1 MAIEIKVPEM
11 GESIVEATVGAWV
24 KNEGDQIEAGETIL
38 ELETEKVNLEVTAP
52 ATGTLE
58 TVNIPEGEIVNVGTV
73 LGTINTESIEK
84 IQIQDNTS
92 DSKKELEL
100 PNNTKTE
107 TQAEKSEDK
116 DVNITPVAKNLADKH
131 SINIDSIN
139 GSGRAGKI
147 TIDDINSEI
156 NKNNQINTSNDE
168 LPVPQESLET
178 KKRITKRR
186 ETIAKRLTDAH
197 LNTVMTTTYNEVDMS
212 EIMAIRSKYKDS
224 FKEEKGVGLG
234 FMSFFVKSVVQALI
248 DFPNLNSEMQEKE
261 IILKNYYHVGI
272 AVASEEGLVVPV
284 LKNANTLSFSQ
295 IEKSIANMVTK
306 TKTKSLTIDD
316 LTGGTFTI
324 TNGGVF
330 GSMFSTPILNH
341 PQVGIL
347 GMHTIKKKPVVIN
360 DEIVIRPIM
369 YLALTYD
376 HRIVDGGEAVQF
388 LVRIKEFIEDPQ
400 KLLIEN

>member
-92 DSKKELEL
+92 DSKKESEL

-107 TQAEKSEDK
+107 IQAEKSEDK

-147 TIDDINSEI
+147 TIDDINTEI

-168 LPVPQESLET
+168 SPVPQESLET

-212 EIMAIRSKYKDS
+212 EIMNIRAKYKDS

-248 DFPNLNSEMQEKE
+248 DFPNLNSEMREKE

-272 AVASEEGLVVPV
+272 AVASDEGLVVPV
-284 LKNANTLSFSQ
+284 LKNANILSFSQ
-295 IEKSIANMVTK
+295 IEKSIVDMVTK
-306 TKTKSLTIDD
+306 TKTKTLTIDD

-360 DEIVIRPIM
+360 DDIVIRPIM